1 MSSTL
6 IIGAT
11 GLLGTEMAK
20 ASAGNGDQVHVLLRP
35 ATSGNEERMRP
46 LKELGV
52 TVHVGDLD
60 DYDSLVRAVGQ
71 VDRVISSVHVG
82 SASEMTLVRAVKD
95 AGVSRYVP
103 SAGFG
108 LDFAAAASGSIAPLD
123 IKRTVFDAIRQ
134 ADLPYTVIYT
144 NGFFSAWVAT
154 LGDLTRFGSTSL
166 PPDEVTLYGD
176 GNVPATFVSE
186 KDIAAVTMRALED
199 PTAVRSQIRIAQNK
213 ITQGEMIELWR
224 RVSGRSPRIA
234 TMSAEELE
242 AMIAAAPG
250 LGLLRAFWI
259 RGETALET
267 DTPEA
272 GALYPEVR
280 FETIESAFVAMA
292 GKGGRSEGGR

>member
-11 GLLGTEMAK
+11 GLLGSEMAK
-20 ASAGNGDQVHVLLRP
+20 ASARNGDSLHVLVRP
-35 ATSGNEERMRP
+35 ATAGNEKRMRP
-46 LKELGV
+46 LRDLGA

-60 DYDSLVRAVGQ
+60 DHDSLVRAVGK
-71 VDRVISSVHVG
+71 VDRVISSVHVS
-82 SASEMTLVRAVKD
+82 SASEMTLVRAIKD

-108 LDFAAAASGSIAPLD
+108 LDFAAAAPGSIEPLD
-123 IKRTVFDAIRQ
+123 IKRAVFDAVRQ

-144 NGFFSAWVAT
+144 NGFFSTWVAT

-199 PTAVRSQIRIAQNK
+199 PGAVRREIRIAQNK
-213 ITQGEMIELWR
+213 ITQNDMIELWR
-224 RVSGRSPRIA
+224 KVSGRSPGIKHMNA
-234 TMSAEELE
+234 DELE
-242 AMIAAAPG
+242 ALIAAVPG
-250 LGLLRAFWI
+250 LALLRAFWI

-267 DTPEA
+267 ATPVA
-272 GALYPEVR
+272 GALYPELR
-280 FETIESAFVAMA
+280 FETIESAFVEMA
-292 GKGGRSEGGR
+292 AGGGRTV

>member
-11 GLLGTEMAK
+11 GVLGREMAK
-20 ASAGNGDQVHVLLRP
+20 ASARNGDSLHVLVRP
-35 ATSGNEERMRP
+35 ATAGNEKRMRP
-46 LKELGV
+46 LRDLGA

-60 DYDSLVRAVGQ
+60 DYDSLVRAVGK

-82 SASEMTLVRAVKD
+82 SASEMTLVRAIKD

-108 LDFAAAASGSIAPLD
+108 LDFAAAAPGSIEPLD
-123 IKRTVFDAIRQ
+123 IKRAVFDAVRQ

-144 NGFFSAWVAT
+144 NGFFSTWVAT
-154 LGDLTRFGSTSL
+154 LGDLTRFGSAVL

-186 KDIAAVTMRALED
+186 KDIAAVTLRALED
-199 PTAVRSQIRIAQNK
+199 PGAVRREIRIAQNR
-213 ITQGEMIELWR
+213 ITQNEMIELWR
-224 RVSGRSPRIA
+224 KVSGRSPGIKHMNA
-234 TMSAEELE
+234 DELE
-242 AMIAAAPG
+242 ALIAAVPG
-250 LGLLRAFWI
+250 LALLRAFWI

-267 DTPEA
+267 ATPEA
-272 GALYPEVR
+272 GALYPELR
-280 FETIESAFVAMA
+280 FESIESAFVEMA
-292 GKGGRSEGGR
+292 AGGGRTV

>member
-11 GLLGTEMAK
+11 GLLGSEMAK
-20 ASAGNGDQVHVLLRP
+20 ASARNGDSLHVLVRP
-35 ATSGNEERMRP
+35 ATAGNEKRMRP
-46 LKELGV
+46 LRDLGA

-60 DYDSLVRAVGQ
+60 DYDSLVRAVGK
-71 VDRVISSVHVG
+71 VDRVISSVHVS
-82 SASEMTLVRAVKD
+82 SASEMTLVRAIKD

-108 LDFAAAASGSIAPLD
+108 LDFAAAAPGSIEPLD
-123 IKRTVFDAIRQ
+123 IKRAVFDAVRQ

-144 NGFFSAWVAT
+144 NGFFSTWVAT

-199 PTAVRSQIRIAQNK
+199 PGAVRREIRIAQNR
-213 ITQGEMIELWR
+213 ITQNEMIELWR
-224 RVSGRSPRIA
+224 KVSGRSPGIKHMNA
-234 TMSAEELE
+234 DELE
-242 AMIAAAPG
+242 ALIAAVPG
-250 LGLLRAFWI
+250 LALLRAFWI

-267 DTPEA
+267 ATPEA
-272 GALYPEVR
+272 GALYPELR
-280 FETIESAFVAMA
+280 FETIESAFVEMA
-292 GKGGRSEGGR
+292 AGGGRTV

>member
-1 MSSTL
+1 MTSTL

-11 GLLGTEMAK
+11 GLLGSEMAK
-20 ASAGNGDQVHVLLRP
+20 ASAQNGDSLHVLVRP

-46 LKELGV
+46 FRDLGA
-52 TVHVGDLD
+52 TAHVGDLD
-60 DYDSLVRAVGQ
+60 DYDSLVRAVGK

-95 AGVSRYVP
+95 VGVSRFVP

-108 LDFAAAASGSIAPLD
+108 LDFAAAAPGSIAPLD
-123 IKRTVFDAIRQ
+123 IKRTVFDAVRE

-144 NGFFSAWVAT
+144 NGFFSTWVAT
-154 LGDLTRFGSTSL
+154 LGDLTRFGSASL

-186 KDIAAVTMRALED
+186 KDIAAVTMRALQD
-199 PTAVRSQIRIAQNK
+199 PDAVRREIRIAQNR
-213 ITQGEMIELWR
+213 ITQGAMIDLWR

-234 TMSAEELE
+234 KTSAEELE
-242 AMIAAAPG
+242 AIIAAAPG

-272 GALYPEVR
+272 GVIYPELR

-292 GKGGRSEGGR
+292 ARGGRAG

>member
-1 MSSTL
+1 MTSTL

-11 GLLGTEMAK
+11 GLLGSEMAK
-20 ASAGNGDQVHVLLRP
+20 ASARNGDSLHVLVRP
-35 ATSGNEERMRP
+35 ATSANEARMHP
-46 LKELGV
+46 LKELGA

-60 DYDSLVRAVGQ
+60 DYDSLVRAVGK

-82 SASEMTLVRAVKD
+82 SASEMTLVRAVRD

-108 LDFAAAASGSIAPLD
+108 LDFAAAAPGSIEPLD
-123 IKRTVFDAIRQ
+123 IKRAVFDAVRE

-144 NGFFSAWVAT
+144 NGFFSTWVAT
-154 LGDLTRFGSTSL
+154 LGDLTRFGSSPL

-186 KDIAAVTMRALED
+186 KDIAAVTLRALED
-199 PTAVRSQIRIAQNK
+199 PDAVRGEIRIAQNK
-213 ITQGEMIELWR
+213 ITQSAMIELWR
-224 RVSGRSPRIA
+224 QVSGRSPRVKQ
-234 TMSAEELE
+234 MSLEELE
-242 AMIAAAPG
+242 ALIAAVPG

-267 DTPEA
+267 ATPEA
-272 GALYPEVR
+272 RTLYPELR
-280 FETIESAFVAMA
+280 FESIESAFVAMA
-292 GKGGRSEGGR
+292 G

>member
-1 MSSTL
+1 MTSTL

-11 GLLGTEMAK
+11 GLLGSEMAK
-20 ASAGNGDQVHVLLRP
+20 ASARHGDRLHVLVRP
-35 ATSGNEERMRP
+35 ATAGNEERVGP
-46 LKELGV
+46 LRELGA

-71 VDRVISSVHVG
+71 VDRVISSVHVD

-95 AGVSRYVP
+95 AGVSRFVP

-108 LDFAAAASGSIAPLD
+108 LDFAAAAPGSIAPLD
-123 IKRTVFDAIRQ
+123 IKRAVFDAVKA

-144 NGFFSAWVAT
+144 NGFFSTWVAT
-154 LGDLTRFGSTSL
+154 LGDLTRFGSPVL

-186 KDIAAVTMRALED
+186 KDIAAVTMRALDD
-199 PTAVRSQIRIAQNK
+199 PGAVRREIRIAQNR
-213 ITQGEMIELWR
+213 ITQGAMIDLWR
-224 RVSGRSPRIA
+224 QVSGRSPRI
-234 TMSAEELE
+234 MHQSAAELD
-242 AMIAAAPG
+242 AMIAAVPG

-267 DTPEA
+267 ATPEA
-272 GALYPEVR
+272 GTFYPDLN

-292 GKGGRSEGGR
+292 

>member
-1 MSSTL
+1 MTSTL

-11 GLLGTEMAK
+11 GLLGSEMAK
-20 ASAGNGDQVHVLLRP
+20 ASARNGDSLHVLARQ
-35 ATSGNEERMRP
+35 ATSANEARTRP
-46 LKELGV
+46 LKELGA

-60 DYDSLVRAVGQ
+60 DYDSLVRAVGK

-82 SASEMTLVRAVKD
+82 SASEMTLVRAIRD

-108 LDFAAAASGSIAPLD
+108 LDFAAAAPGSIEPLD
-123 IKRTVFDAIRQ
+123 IKRAVFDAVRE

-144 NGFFSAWVAT
+144 NGFFSTWVAT
-154 LGDLTRFGSTSL
+154 LGDLTRFGSSPL
-166 PPDEVTLYGD
+166 PPDEVTLYGE

-199 PTAVRSQIRIAQNK
+199 SNAVRSEIRIAQNK
-213 ITQGEMIELWR
+213 ITQSAMIELWR
-224 RVSGRSPRIA
+224 QVSGRSPRVKQ
-234 TMSAEELE
+234 MSAEELE
-242 AMIAAAPG
+242 ALIAAVPG

-267 DTPEA
+267 ATPEA
-272 GALYPEVR
+272 GTLYPELR

-292 GKGGRSEGGR
+292 GAGGPRL

>member
-1 MSSTL
+1 MTSTL

-11 GLLGTEMAK
+11 GLLGSEMAK
-20 ASAGNGDQVHVLLRP
+20 ASAQNGDSLHVLVRP

-46 LKELGV
+46 LRELGA

-60 DYDSLVRAVGQ
+60 DYDSLVRAVGKA
-71 VDRVISSVHVG
+71 DHVISSVHVG

-95 AGVSRYVP
+95 VGVSRFVP

-108 LDFAAAASGSIAPLD
+108 LDFAAAAPGSIAPLD
-123 IKRTVFDAIRQ
+123 IKRTVFDAVRD

-144 NGFFSAWVAT
+144 NGFFSTWVAT
-154 LGDLTRFGSTSL
+154 LGDLTRFGSASL

-199 PTAVRSQIRIAQNK
+199 PGAVRREIRIAQNR
-213 ITQGEMIELWR
+213 ITQGAMIDLWR
-224 RVSGRSPRIA
+224 QVSGRSPHIA
-234 TMSAEELE
+234 KMSAEELE

-259 RGETALET
+259 RGETAHAT

-272 GALYPEVR
+272 GVLYPELR

-292 GKGGRSEGGR
+292 ARGGRAG

>member
-1 MSSTL
+1 MTSTL

-11 GLLGTEMAK
+11 GLLGGEMAK
-20 ASAGNGDQVHVLLRP
+20 ASAHNGDRLHVLVRP
-35 ATSGNEERMRP
+35 ATAGNEQRLRP
-46 LKELGV
+46 LKELGA

-60 DYDSLVRAVGQ
+60 DYDSLVRAVGK
-71 VDRVISSVHVG
+71 VDRVISSVHVD
-82 SASEMTLVRAVKD
+82 SASEMTLVRALRD

-108 LDFAAAASGSIAPLD
+108 LDFAAAAPGSVPPLD
-123 IKRTVFDAIRQ
+123 LKRAVFDAIKE

-144 NGFFSAWVAT
+144 NGFFSTWVAT
-154 LGDLTRFGSTSL
+154 LGDLMRFGSSPL

-186 KDIAAVTMRALED
+186 KDIAAVTLRALED
-199 PTAVRSQIRIAQNK
+199 PDAVRREMRIAQNRT
-213 ITQGEMIELWR
+213 TQNAMIDLWR
-224 RVSGRSPRIA
+224 RVSGRSPRIVPQ
-234 TMSAEELE
+234 SAAELE
-242 AMIAAAPG
+242 AMIASAPW

-267 DTPEA
+267 ATPEA
-272 GALYPEVR
+272 GALYPELT

-292 GKGGRSEGGR
+292 GTAGW

>member
-1 MSSTL
+1 MTSTL

-11 GLLGTEMAK
+11 GLLGSEMAK
-20 ASAGNGDQVHVLLRP
+20 ASARNGDSLHVLVRP
-35 ATSGNEERMRP
+35 ATSANGERMRP
-46 LKELGV
+46 LKELGA

-60 DYDSLVRAVGQ
+60 DYDSLVRAVGK

-82 SASEMTLVRAVKD
+82 SASEMTLVRAVRD

-108 LDFAAAASGSIAPLD
+108 LDFAAAAPGSIEPLD
-123 IKRTVFDAIRQ
+123 IKRAVFDAVRE

-144 NGFFSAWVAT
+144 NGFFSTWVAT
-154 LGDLTRFGSTSL
+154 LGDLTRFGSSPL

-199 PTAVRSQIRIAQNK
+199 PDAVRGEIRVAQNK
-213 ITQGEMIELWR
+213 ITQSGMIELWR
-224 RVSGRSPRIA
+224 RVSGRSPRVKQ
-234 TMSAEELE
+234 MSADELE
-242 AMIAAAPG
+242 AMIAAVPG
-250 LGLLRAFWI
+250 LGLLRAFWL

-267 DTPEA
+267 ATPEA
-272 GALYPEVR
+272 GTLYPELR
-280 FETIESAFVAMA
+280 FETIESAFMAMA
-292 GKGGRSEGGR
+292 GAGKKTV

>member
-1 MSSTL
+1 MTSTL

-11 GLLGTEMAK
+11 GLLGAEMAK
-20 ASAGNGDQVHVLLRP
+20 ASAHNGDSVHVLVRP
-35 ATSGNEERMRP
+35 ATSANEARMRP
-46 LKELGV
+46 LKALGA

-60 DYDSLVRAVGQ
+60 DYDSLVRAVGKA
-71 VDRVISSVHVG
+71 DRVISSVHVG

-95 AGVSRYVP
+95 VGVSRFVP

-108 LDFAAAASGSIAPLD
+108 LDFAAAAPGSLAPLD
-123 IKRTVFDAIRQ
+123 IKRKVFDAVRE

-144 NGFFSAWVAT
+144 NGFFSTWVAT
-154 LGDLTRFGSTSL
+154 LGDLTRFGSASL

-186 KDIAAVTMRALED
+186 KDIAAVTMRALQD
-199 PTAVRSQIRIAQNK
+199 PDAVRREIRIAQNR
-213 ITQGEMIELWR
+213 ITQGAMIDLWR

-234 TMSAEELE
+234 KTSAEELE
-242 AMIAAAPG
+242 AIIAAAPG

-259 RGETALET
+259 RGETAHAT

-272 GALYPEVR
+272 GVLYPELR

-292 GKGGRSEGGR
+292 ARGGRAG

>member
-11 GLLGTEMAK
+11 GLLGAEMAK
-20 ASAGNGDQVHVLLRP
+20 ASAGNGDQVHVLVRP
-35 ATSGNEERMRP
+35 STAANAARIRP
-46 LKELGV
+46 LKDIGA

-95 AGVSRYVP
+95 VGVSRYVP

-108 LDFAAAASGSIAPLD
+108 LDFAAAAPGSIEPLD
-123 IKRTVFDAIRQ
+123 IKRTVFDAVRQ

-144 NGFFSAWVAT
+144 NGFFSTWVAT
-154 LGDLTRFGSTSL
+154 LGDLTRFGSAPL

-176 GNVPATFVSE
+176 GTVPATFVSE
-186 KDIAAVTMRALED
+186 KDIAAVTLRALED
-199 PTAVRSQIRIAQNK
+199 PNAVRREIRIARNK
-213 ITQGEMIELWR
+213 ITQGAMIELWR

-242 AMIAAAPG
+242 ALIAVAPG

-272 GALYPEVR
+272 GALYPELA
-280 FETIESAFVAMA
+280 FESIESAFVAMA
-292 GKGGRSEGGR
+292 GKGGRTG

>member
-1 MSSTL
+1 MTSTL

-11 GLLGTEMAK
+11 GLLGSEMAK
-20 ASAGNGDQVHVLLRP
+20 ASACNGDSLHVLVRP
-35 ATSGNEERMRP
+35 ATSANGERMRP
-46 LKELGV
+46 LKELGA

-60 DYDSLVRAVGQ
+60 DYDSLVRAVGE

-82 SASEMTLVRAVKD
+82 SASEMTLVRAVWD

-108 LDFAAAASGSIAPLD
+108 LDFAAAAPGSIEPLD
-123 IKRTVFDAIRQ
+123 IKRAVFDAVRE

-144 NGFFSAWVAT
+144 NGFFSTWVAT
-154 LGDLTRFGSTSL
+154 LGDLTRFGSSPL

-199 PTAVRSQIRIAQNK
+199 PDAVRSEIRIAQNK
-213 ITQGEMIELWR
+213 ITQSAMIELWR
-224 RVSGRSPRIA
+224 RVSGRSPRVKQ
-234 TMSAEELE
+234 MSADELE
-242 AMIAAAPG
+242 AMIAAVPG

-267 DTPEA
+267 ATPEA
-272 GALYPEVR
+272 GTLYPELR
-280 FETIESAFVAMA
+280 FESIESAFVAMA
-292 GKGGRSEGGR
+292 GAGGRRL

>member
-1 MSSTL
+1 MTSTL

-11 GLLGTEMAK
+11 GLLGSEMAK
-20 ASAGNGDQVHVLLRP
+20 ASARNGDSLHVLVRP
-35 ATSGNEERMRP
+35 ATSGNGERMRP
-46 LKELGV
+46 LKELGA
-52 TVHVGDLD
+52 TVHIGDLD
-60 DYDSLVRAVGQ
+60 DYDSLLRAVGK

-82 SASEMTLVRAVKD
+82 SASEMTLVRAVRD

-108 LDFAAAASGSIAPLD
+108 LDFAAAAPGSIEPLD
-123 IKRTVFDAIRQ
+123 IKRAVFDAVRE

-144 NGFFSAWVAT
+144 NGFFSTWVAT
-154 LGDLTRFGSTSL
+154 LGDLTRFGSSPL

-199 PTAVRSQIRIAQNK
+199 PNAVRSEIRIAQNK
-213 ITQGEMIELWR
+213 ITQAEMIELWR
-224 RVSGRSPRIA
+224 RVSGRSPRVKQV
-234 TMSAEELE
+234 SAGELE
-242 AMIAAAPG
+242 AMIAAVPG

-267 DTPEA
+267 ATPEA
-272 GALYPEVR
+272 GTLYPELK

-292 GKGGRSEGGR
+292 GAGGGRL

>member
-1 MSSTL
+1 MTSTL

-11 GLLGTEMAK
+11 GLLGSEMAK
-20 ASAGNGDQVHVLLRP
+20 ASARNGDSLHVLVRP
-35 ATSGNEERMRP
+35 ATSGNGERMRP
-46 LKELGV
+46 LKELGA

-60 DYDSLVRAVGQ
+60 DYDSLLRAVGK

-82 SASEMTLVRAVKD
+82 SASEMTLVRAVRD

-108 LDFAAAASGSIAPLD
+108 LDFAAAAPGSIEPLD
-123 IKRTVFDAIRQ
+123 LKRAVFDAVRE

-144 NGFFSAWVAT
+144 NGFFSTWVAT
-154 LGDLTRFGSTSL
+154 LGDLTRFGSSPL

-199 PTAVRSQIRIAQNK
+199 PNAVRGEIRIAQNK
-213 ITQGEMIELWR
+213 ITQAEMIDLWR
-224 RVSGRSPRIA
+224 RVSDRSPRVKQ
-234 TMSAEELE
+234 MSAGELE
-242 AMIAAAPG
+242 AMIAAVPG

-267 DTPEA
+267 ATPEA
-272 GALYPEVR
+272 GTLYPELK
-280 FETIESAFVAMA
+280 FETIESTFVAMA
-292 GKGGRSEGGR
+292 GAGGGRL

>member
-1 MSSTL
+1 MTSTL

-11 GLLGTEMAK
+11 GLLGSEMAK
-20 ASAGNGDQVHVLLRP
+20 ASARNGDSLHVLVRP
-35 ATSGNEERMRP
+35 ATSVNEARMRP
-46 LKELGV
+46 LMELGA

-60 DYDSLVRAVGQ
+60 DYDSLVRAVGN

-82 SASEMTLVRAVKD
+82 SASEMTLVRAVRD

-108 LDFAAAASGSIAPLD
+108 LDFAAAARGSIEPLD
-123 IKRTVFDAIRQ
+123 IKRAVFDAVRE

-144 NGFFSAWVAT
+144 NGFFSTWVAT
-154 LGDLTRFGSTSL
+154 LGDLTRFGSSPL

-186 KDIAAVTMRALED
+186 KDIAAVTLRALED
-199 PTAVRSQIRIAQNK
+199 PNAVRSEIRIAQNK
-213 ITQGEMIELWR
+213 ITQSAMIDLWR
-224 RVSGRSPRIA
+224 RVSGRSPRA
-234 TMSAEELE
+234 KQMSADELE
-242 AMIAAAPG
+242 GLIAAVPG

-267 DTPEA
+267 ATAEA
-272 GALYPEVR
+272 GTLYPELR
-280 FETIESAFVAMA
+280 FESIESAFVAMA
-292 GKGGRSEGGR
+292 GAGGRRL

>member
-1 MSSTL
+1 MTSTL

-11 GLLGTEMAK
+11 GLLGSEMAK
-20 ASAGNGDQVHVLLRP
+20 ASARNGDSLHVLVRST
-35 ATSGNEERMRP
+35 TSVNEARMRP
-46 LKELGV
+46 LKELGA

-60 DYDSLVRAVGQ
+60 DYDSLVRAVGK

-82 SASEMTLVRAVKD
+82 SASEMTLVRAVRD

-108 LDFAAAASGSIAPLD
+108 LDFAAAAPGSIEPLD
-123 IKRTVFDAIRQ
+123 IKRAVFDAVRE

-144 NGFFSAWVAT
+144 NGFFSTWVAT
-154 LGDLTRFGSTSL
+154 LGDLTRFGSSPL

-186 KDIAAVTMRALED
+186 KDIAAVTLRALED
-199 PTAVRSQIRIAQNK
+199 PDAVRSEIRIAQNK
-213 ITQGEMIELWR
+213 ITQGAMIELWR
-224 RVSGRSPRIA
+224 RVSGRSPRVKQ
-234 TMSAEELE
+234 MSAEELE
-242 AMIAAAPG
+242 ALIAAVPG

-267 DTPEA
+267 ATPEA
-272 GALYPEVR
+272 GELYPELR
-280 FETIESAFVAMA
+280 FESIESAFVTMA
-292 GKGGRSEGGR
+292 GAGGRRL

>member
-1 MSSTL
+1 MTSTL

-11 GLLGTEMAK
+11 GLLGSEMAR
-20 ASAGNGDQVHVLLRP
+20 ASARNGDSVHVLVRP

-46 LKELGV
+46 LKALGAR
-52 TVHVGDLD
+52 VHVGDLD
-60 DYDSLVRAVGQ
+60 DYDSLVRAVGK

-95 AGVSRYVP
+95 VGVSRFVP

-108 LDFAAAASGSIAPLD
+108 LDFAAAAPGTIAPLD
-123 IKRTVFDAIRQ
+123 IKRAVFDAVRE

-144 NGFFSAWVAT
+144 NGFFSTWVAT
-154 LGDLTRFGSTSL
+154 LGDLTRFGSSAL

-176 GNVPATFVSE
+176 GTVPATFVSE
-186 KDIAAVTMRALED
+186 KDIAAVTLRALED
-199 PTAVRSQIRIAQNK
+199 PNAVRSEIRIARNR
-213 ITQGEMIELWR
+213 ITQGQMIDLWR
-224 RVSGRSPRIA
+224 GVSGRSPRIVN
-234 TMSAEELE
+234 MSAEELE
-242 AMIAAAPG
+242 ALIAAVPG

-272 GALYPEVR
+272 GLLYPELS
-280 FETIESAFVAMA
+280 FENIESAFVAMA
-292 GKGGRSEGGR
+292 EKGRKTG